1 MRNSIPVRIS
11 PMFWV
16 SATLIGFLSS
26 WTLLGTIV
34 WIGIIFISILFHE
47 YGHALAARYFGQFP
61 RIELVAFGGLTYPE
75 GPKLSLG
82 KEFIVVLC
90 GPLFSFFLCILGSIA
105 LKLPIVRATAELSVF
120 FESFRVINL
129 FWTIINLFPVLP
141 LDGGQLL
148 RIALEGAFGVKG
160 LKLSMLIGVI
170 LSFIIAAAAF
180 FVGWF
185 FLGAIFFLFGFQ
197 NTQTYRLSRP
207 ITEQDRNQD
216 FHLQLISAEKLML
229 SHQNDEAIKILE
241 DLKVKTKAGILFI
254 TTSQHLARLYFEKN
268 EIEKTYKTLIAI
280 EGHLSDDFTYL
291 MHFVSFEMKDYKR
304 VFQYAEEAF
313 RRNSS
318 FEVAEK
324 NALAAAF
331 LLQEKA
337 AFGWIEARVRESSE
351 NAKLFLSNELFHPL
365 SNTQRFNEILNR
377 YSDSQNG

>member
-1 MRNSIPVRIS
+1 
-11 PMFWV
+11 
-16 SATLIGFLSS
+16 
-26 WTLLGTIV
+26 
-34 WIGIIFISILFHE
+34 
-47 YGHALAARYFGQFP
+47 
-61 RIELVAFGGLTYPE
+61 
-75 GPKLSLG
+75 
-82 KEFIVVLC
+82 
-90 GPLFSFFLCILGSIA
+90 
-105 LKLPIVRATAELSVF
+105 
-120 FESFRVINL
+120 
-129 FWTIINLFPVLP
+129 
-141 LDGGQLL
+141 
-148 RIALEGAFGVKG
+148 
-160 LKLSMLIGVI
+160 MLIGVI

-280 EGHLSDDFTYL
+280 EDHLSDDFTYL